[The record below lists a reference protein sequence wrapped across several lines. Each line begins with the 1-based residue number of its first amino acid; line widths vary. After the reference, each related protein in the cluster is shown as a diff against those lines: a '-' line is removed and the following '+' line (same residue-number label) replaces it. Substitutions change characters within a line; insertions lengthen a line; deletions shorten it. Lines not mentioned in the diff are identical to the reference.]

1 MKKEKQSTISEAISA
16 IKSTVIGK
24 IAAAIIVI
32 AIILYASGTQSL
44 GGTIFI
50 ILIAEV
56 LLAGVVGSKR
66 AEASEK
72 ESRKKHAIKDA
83 QTKCIG
89 DYLYVNEK
97 NETFCV
103 PSADYAQFYFSDLL
117 DYQVIENGDVV
128 FEGSLLGTAV
138 GAMAG
143 GLTGALM
150 GASASKAT
158 GICKEL
164 KIKLT
169 VNSINHPIIYITLID
184 SDTKKWYKE
193 YKTAVET
200 ADEISGVLSVIK
212 ARNGRN

>member
-1 MKKEKQSTISEAISA
+1 MMKEKRGTLSEVISV
-16 IKSTVIGK
+16 IKSTLIGK
-24 IAAAIIVI
+24 ISAAIIVI
-32 AIILYASGTQSL
+32 AVILYFSGKQSL
-44 GGTIFI
+44 GGTFFI

-56 LLAGVVGSKR
+56 PLAAAVSSKR
-66 AEASEK
+66 SEANKK
-72 ESRKKHAIKDA
+72 EARRKQAIKDT

-103 PSADYAQFYFSDLL
+103 PSADYAQFYFSDLI

-143 GLTGALM
+143 GLTGALL

-158 GICKEL
+158 GVCKEL

-169 VNSINHPIIYITLID
+169 VNSIDHPIIYITLID

-193 YKTAVET
+193 YKTAVDT
-200 ADEISGVLSVIK
+200 ADELSGVLSVIK
-212 ARNGRN
+212 ARNGR

>member
-1 MKKEKQSTISEAISA
+1 MKEKRGTLSEVISV
-16 IKSTVIGK
+16 IKNTVMGK
-24 IAAAIIVI
+24 ISAAIIVI
-32 AIILYASGTQSL
+32 AVILYFSGKQSL
-44 GGTIFI
+44 VGTFFI

-56 LLAGVVGSKR
+56 PLAAAVSSKR
-66 AEASEK
+66 SEANKK
-72 ESRKKHAIKDA
+72 EARRKQAIKDT

-97 NETFCV
+97 NGTFCV
-103 PSADYAQFYFSDLL
+103 PSADYAQFYFSDLI

-143 GLTGALM
+143 GLTGALL

-158 GICKEL
+158 GVCKEL
-164 KIKLT
+164 KIKLR
-169 VNSINHPIIYITLID
+169 VNSIDHPIIYITLID

-193 YKTAVET
+193 YKTAVDT
-200 ADEISGVLSVIK
+200 ADELSGVLSVIK
-212 ARNGRN
+212 ARNGR